1 MAFHPLTVY
10 GLPWQVLGGDEEG
23 GTCLVGS
30 NVLIEKMDKM
40 FCLYV
45 RAPVWAPWAPWT
57 P

>member
-45 RAPVWAPWAPWT
+45 HAPVWAPWAPWT